1 MRPCQFALLLGR
13 GICVWAGERWVE
25 KRGWSGLAEE
35 TVLGLFSPLTQQSG
49 VGIPLLVLLGGSET
63 RVVPSL
69 RNTQADVGQRSFGH
83 STTLYRATYENG

>member
-1 MRPCQFALLLGR
+1 MDWL
-13 GICVWAGERWVE
+13 
-25 KRGWSGLAEE
+25 KRLFWG
-35 TVLGLFSPLTQQSG
+35 FSPLTQQSG

-83 STTLYRATYENG
+83 STNTYRATYENGYEGCPGWVSPGPCFLDAYSMAGKIIQGT